1 MNIIT
6 TWVETQP
13 QADPTYQ
20 YLGNFILLP
29 EVYTRSPFLRT
40 DVSPSLNFGALGSI
54 IGRYIIRGF
63 SGYGSLYNSK
73 GEVDDWWSPST
84 RRNYRQ
90 ETRCFSSQIQWFTNP
105 FTGEEINGSIHEDTL
120 VSDNAAL
127 KSAYKAY
134 RVYMTKYEELY
145 KTIIIE
151 GLDWY
156 TQDQIFFISYAMNF
170 PLYVV
175 LRVPGHTGSAG
186 KELAHQLACET
197 LIQAPVVP
205 WPFPLMAD
213 EAHFYK
219 TTLKQHYAQL
229 RTSVQTL
236 PTPHPQL

>member
-134 RVYMTKYEELY
+134 KVYMTKYEELY

-156 TQDQIFFISYAMNF
+156 TQDQIFFISYAMTMCEKIRRRS
-170 PLYVV
+170 LYFF
-175 LRVPGHTGSAG
+175 LHASQRIPNHYRTN
-186 KELAHQLACET
+186 L
-197 LIQAPVVP
+197 
-205 WPFPLMAD
+205 PLMNFERFA
-213 EAHFYK
+213 EAFNCPLGSPMNPE
-219 TTLKQHYAQL
+219 LKCDVY
-229 RTSVQTL
+229 
-236 PTPHPQL
+236 